1 MLSDLTLPRW
11 LKFGAIFPIIFIDVW
26 LITLL
31 LQYLQPITSMVI
43 FASLLAFLLE
53 FPIVF
58 LERRGLGRS
67 LAISLVLLL
76 ALAFVSIT
84 SLILG
89 PLIFQQLVD
98 FTNRLPDWLNTVD
111 QQLQVLEEQSILQ
124 NLPLDLGNLSTQFIQ
139 QTSTA
144 LKSVTSQLISLTV
157 ETISSTV
164 NLLITLILSILLV
177 VSGPNLWRGLI
188 GWFPKLWQDRVQA
201 SLQPS
206 LQNYF
211 AGQAIIALLLG
222 VVLSLAFTV
231 LQIPFGLLFG
241 VVIGVASIIPFGGT
255 VSILVVSGLLVFQG
269 IGLGLKVLVTAII
282 LGQINENVVA
292 PRLIG
297 GMTGVNPAVVLISVL
312 LGAKVAGFLGLL
324 LAVPTASF
332 IKRIGDMVH
341 SADDYHDPL
350 PVQEEEEGLVQSQP
364 NTQW

>member
-1 MLSDLTLPRW
+1 MLSDLKLPKW
-11 LKFGAIFPIIFIDVW
+11 LKFGAIFPFVFIDAW
-26 LITLL
+26 LIILL
-31 LQYLQPITSMVI
+31 LRYFQPITSMVV

-58 LERRGLGRS
+58 LERSGLGRS
-67 LAISLVLLL
+67 WAISLVLLL
-76 ALAFVSIT
+76 ALALVSIT

-89 PLIFQQLVD
+89 PLIFQQLVE
-98 FTNRLPDWLNTVD
+98 FTNRLPDWLDKID
-111 QQLQVLEEQSILQ
+111 QQLQVLDDQSVLQ
-124 NLPLDLGNLSTQFIQ
+124 NLPLNLGNLSTQLIQ
-139 QTSTA
+139 QTSAA

-177 VSGPNLWRGLI
+177 ISGPQLWRGLI
-188 GWFPKLWQDRVQA
+188 SWLPKLWRDRVQA

-222 VVLSLAFTV
+222 VVLSVAFTV

-241 VVIGVASIIPFGGT
+241 VVIGIASIIPFGGT

-312 LGAKVAGFLGLL
+312 VGAKVAGFLGLL

-341 SADDYHDPL
+341 SPDGFETEL
-350 PVQEEEEGLVQSQP
+350 
-364 NTQW
+364 